1 MFFRQW
7 LYSQIIGMIFYYFKE
22 WPYNYLTE
30 EYKLRI
36 WSVKDHQ
43 EPDCSQTKP
52 DLLTHAVR
60 KDTPEERPSKG
71 WEASF
76 LRTGFLLKDY
86 EGISS
91 RLDTVSDRGLEE
103 GGIN

>member
-1 MFFRQW
+1 
-7 LYSQIIGMIFYYFKE
+7 MI
-22 WPYNYLTE
+22 
-30 EYKLRI
+30 
-36 WSVKDHQ
+36 KDHQ
-43 EPDCSQTKP
+43 EQDCSQTKP

-60 KDTPEERPSKG
+60 KDTPEESRSKG

-76 LRTGFLLKDY
+76 LRIGFLLKDY

-91 RLDTVSDRGLEE
+91 GMDTVSDRGLGE